1 MCPQSEVKK
10 KALPGACSPSGF
22 KCSYGFKC
30 FYRYSVAS
38 SAQVVQGGKAR
49 MPRYFRCLTCGGH
62 CVTPGRVCQECQRR
76 AVRRISEETLCLE
89 RWATLVS
96 ALARRRAAGDAGSPR
111 VVLRETDWVFESSLD
126 FRRE

>member
-1 MCPQSEVKK
+1 
-10 KALPGACSPSGF
+10 
-22 KCSYGFKC
+22 
-30 FYRYSVAS
+30 
-38 SAQVVQGGKAR
+38 
-49 MPRYFRCLTCGGH
+49 MPRYFRCLTCGGD
-62 CVTPGRVCQECQRR
+62 CVTPVRVCQECQRR

-96 ALARRRAAGDAGSPR
+96 ALARRRAAGDAGGPR